1 MKKNVKNPGYC
12 GRRWWAI
19 MMSIA
24 LLFLVCSTSIASSN
38 AASHTAITK
47 EARIAAIKGRVMEIR
62 KMNYRQM
69 SATER
74 AEVKS
79 ELKDMKKE
87 VRQLHPAG
95 VYVSGTALIVII
107 ILLILL
113 L

>member
-1 MKKNVKNPGYC
+1 MKRNVKNPGYC

-24 LLFLVCSTSIASSN
+24 LLFLVCSTSIASIN
-38 AASHTAITK
+38 AAHTAITK
-47 EARIAAIKGRVMEIR
+47 EARIAAIKGRVTEIR

-79 ELKDMKKE
+79 ELKDMRDE
-87 VRQLHPAG
+87 VRQLQPAG